1 MFLFYLLSQCSM
13 MNPTSLD
20 FIYLDPTHLY
30 LILVSPLLLPVIILI
45 GIYLE
50 KEIKVFGE

>member
-1 MFLFYLLSQCSM
+1 M
-13 MNPTSLD
+13 MNPISLD
-20 FIYLDPTHLY
+20 FIYLDPTHLH

-50 KEIKVFGE
+50 KEV